1 MKYYGVC
8 LVTSDVIFLGE
19 FDDPDDA
26 GEAAYVAPGAFV
38 HIPMNENDLLKLLLR
53 ATETINV
60 NA

>member
-1 MKYYGVC
+1 MKYYAIC

-19 FDDPDDA
+19 YDDPDTA
-26 GEAAYVAPGAFV
+26 MGWCQNLPGMFSST
-38 HIPMNENDLLKLLLR
+38 PMNENDLLKLLLR